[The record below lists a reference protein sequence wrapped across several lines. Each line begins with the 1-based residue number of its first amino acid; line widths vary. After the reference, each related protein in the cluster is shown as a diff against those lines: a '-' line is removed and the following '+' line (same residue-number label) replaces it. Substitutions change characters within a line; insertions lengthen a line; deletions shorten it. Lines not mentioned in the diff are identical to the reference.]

1 MLEIKHLTKAY
12 ERVILKDVCLSFKE
26 KGLYVI
32 TGQSGCGKSTLLNM
46 IGGLDS
52 NYQGIIEMDG
62 RDIQTIP
69 RYIQKYVGFIFQQF
83 HLIEEMNVK
92 ENETLISYFKRIF
105 SAKKE
110 ILLSRLKLKKLQ
122 SYKTKLLSGGQKQRI
137 AIYRGFIANHPV
149 VLCDEPT
156 ASLDGDNKERIISL
170 LFKMNQDFNTTIIT
184 VTHDL
189 EVADRHEKI
198 IHLERRM

>member
-83 HLIEEMNVK
+83 HLIEEMSVK

-105 SAKKE
+105 SGEAAGKKE
-110 ILLSRLKLKKLQ
+110 NPAITMKEAFFAYNTQR
-122 SYKTKLLSGGQKQRI
+122 KLL
-137 AIYRGFIANHPV
+137 Y
-149 VLCDEPT
+149 
-156 ASLDGDNKERIISL
+156 
-170 LFKMNQDFNTTIIT
+170 
-184 VTHDL
+184 
-189 EVADRHEKI
+189 
-198 IHLERRM
+198 

>member
-62 RDIQTIP
+62 RDIQIIP
-69 RYIQKYVGFIFQQF
+69 RYIQKYVGSVSYT
-83 HLIEEMNVK
+83 HLYW
-92 ENETLISYFKRIF
+92 TYR
-105 SAKKE
+105 KKN
-110 ILLSRLKLKKLQ
+110 
-122 SYKTKLLSGGQKQRI
+122 Y
-137 AIYRGFIANHPV
+137 
-149 VLCDEPT
+149 C
-156 ASLDGDNKERIISL
+156 
-170 LFKMNQDFNTTIIT
+170 
-184 VTHDL
+184 
-189 EVADRHEKI
+189 
-198 IHLERRM
+198 

>member
-69 RYIQKYVGFIFQQF
+69 RYIRKYVGFIFQQF

-122 SYKTKLLSGGQKQRI
+122 SYKTKN
-137 AIYRGFIANHPV
+137 IYW
-149 VLCDEPT
+149 
-156 ASLDGDNKERIISL
+156 
-170 LFKMNQDFNTTIIT
+170 
-184 VTHDL
+184 
-189 EVADRHEKI
+189 
-198 IHLERRM
+198 